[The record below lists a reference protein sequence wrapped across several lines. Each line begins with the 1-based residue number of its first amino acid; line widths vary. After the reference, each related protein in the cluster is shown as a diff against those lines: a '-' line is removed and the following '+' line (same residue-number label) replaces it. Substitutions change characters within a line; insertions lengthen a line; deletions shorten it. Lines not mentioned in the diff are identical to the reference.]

1 MTPVGK
7 PFAAPLVGL
16 CLAAA
21 ACHPTGVDSTSD
33 YSTVTTAHDA
43 TYNFGAA
50 KTYSLP
56 NVVISVGVP
65 DAGPPNPVNPQ
76 IQQAILT
83 SIQTQM
89 NARGYQEVPPAAN
102 PDLIATAAF
111 LQVTNIAYYYSYWCG
126 YWALYYPCYPYYPP
140 IVGISSY
147 TVGTVNIDL
156 ASAQP
161 TETRYD
167 GVWTAIVRG
176 VGSGNTT
183 TDSTRIAAGISQA
196 FIQSPYVESAQ

>member
-1 MTPVGK
+1 MTLVGK

-33 YSTVTTAHDA
+33 YSTVSTAHDA

-56 NVVISVGVP
+56 NQVVSVGGIP
-65 DAGPPNPVNPQ
+65 DGGPVNPVNPQ
-76 IQQAILT
+76 IQNAILT

-89 NARGYQEVPPAAN
+89 DARGYQKVATGAN
-102 PDLIATAAF
+102 PDLITGAAF
-111 LQVTNIAYYYSYWCG
+111 LEVTNVSYYYNYWC
-126 YWALYYPCYPYYPP
+126 YYYPYYPCYPYYYPP
-140 IVGISSY
+140 VVASY
-147 TVGTVNIDL
+147 TVGTVLIDL
-156 ASAQP
+156 AP
-161 TETRYD
+161 TQVSGNQLT
-167 GVWTAIVRG
+167 GVWTAVVRG
-176 VGSGNTT
+176 VSSGNNT